1 VNTDQPALY
10 EEGDWLGGSGPFLAW
25 RESGINVSI
34 EYETDEDGSAM
45 TCYTTCL
52 VGCIGAWRKDY
63 PEVFAP

>member
-1 VNTDQPALY
+1 MDKRLKALF
-10 EEGDWLGGSGPFLAW
+10 S
-25 RESGINVSI
+25 NVSI

-45 TCYTTCL
+45 TCYTACL